1 MPFEKFGLI
10 EYKVLSNS
18 YQIFQTDRRSGGDYM
33 IHVFFRIA
41 EAVTFFKKKLG

>member
-18 YQIFQTDRRSGGDYM
+18 YQIFQSDRRSGGDCM
-33 IHVFFRIA
+33 IRVFSEPPKRLL
-41 EAVTFFKKKLG
+41 FFKKK

>member
-18 YQIFQTDRRSGGDYM
+18 YQIFQTDRRSVGDCM
-33 IHVFFRIA
+33 IRVFFRTA
-41 EAVTFFKKKLG
+41 EAVTFFQKK